1 MREKLNENQTAQIAL
16 VAVLALVVGYLV
28 LSSSGGG
35 GSSSAASTPATS
47 APATSTEGGTVVS
60 TTTIQPT
67 TGTVESTGT
76 TESAADTVESTPTA
90 ATSGVTAPAG
100 RPLPKAVDQAYKQ
113 GETIAL
119 LVYRPGGIDDKKVS
133 EAASVLTGMPGVA
146 YFSTSVD
153 HVADY
158 SAITGPLGLSGAPAL
173 IVVQPRRRSE
183 GDTVTATVDYGFQSA
198 QDIKQAVIDAG
209 YKGPDLTYAPE

>member
-28 LSSSGGG
+28 LSNMGGG
-35 GSSSAASTPATS
+35 SSSSAASTPATS
-47 APATSTEGGTVVS
+47 TEVGTVVS

-67 TGTVESTGT
+67 TGTVESAGSTGPT
-76 TESAADTVESTPTA
+76 ATVEAAPVS
-90 ATSGVTAPAG
+90 ATSAVTAPAG

-133 EAASVLTGMPGVA
+133 EAASVLTAMPGVA
-146 YFSTSVD
+146 YFSTPVD
-153 HVADY
+153 QVAGY

-173 IVVQPRRRSE
+173 IVVQPRRLSE
-183 GDTVTATVDYGFQSA
+183 DGTATATVDYGFQSA

-209 YKGPDLTYAPE
+209 YKGLDLTYAPE